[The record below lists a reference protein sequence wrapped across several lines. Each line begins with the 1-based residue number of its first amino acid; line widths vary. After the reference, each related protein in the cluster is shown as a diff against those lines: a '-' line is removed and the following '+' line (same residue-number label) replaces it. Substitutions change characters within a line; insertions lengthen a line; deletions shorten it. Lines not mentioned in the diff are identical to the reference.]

1 MLRGWVPPQ
10 VFNHRRALL
19 SLGPVLAECTFRR
32 ALLSPCTP
40 LAVHFPYRAL
50 LSRGICS
57 ATLSGV
63 VSRFIPRSINKNG
76 QTFCMDACAGVLD

>member
-1 MLRGWVPPQ
+1 MLRGEIPPQ
-10 VFNHRRALL
+10 VFNHRRALFFR
-19 SLGPVLAECTFRR
+19 PCARR

-57 ATLSGV
+57 ATLFGV
-63 VSRFIPRSINKNG
+63 VSHFVPRSIAIG
-76 QTFCMDACAGVLD
+76 ETFCVDACAKVLD

>member
-1 MLRGWVPPQ
+1 MLRGEIPPPSFQ
-10 VFNHRRALL
+10 SPPGAPFFRPCA
-19 SLGPVLAECTFRR
+19 RR

-57 ATLSGV
+57 ATLFGV
-63 VSRFIPRSINKNG
+63 VSHFVPRSIAIG
-76 QTFCMDACAGVLD
+76 ETFCVDACAKVLD

>member
-1 MLRGWVPPQ
+1 MLRGEIPPQ

-19 SLGPVLAECTFRR
+19 SSGPVLAERSFRR

-57 ATLSGV
+57 ATLFGV
-63 VSRFIPRSINKNG
+63 VSHFVPRSIAIG
-76 QTFCMDACAGVLD
+76 ETFCVDACAKVLD